1 MEKKQISADG
11 GRGRS
16 ISLTDLVFS
25 WSIQDALN
33 TNLYKNLVKKIPET
47 FKSTAEY
54 LNSFVAP
61 LIEETHADLLSS
73 MTRLS
78 QAPSRQLYSVERD
91 KYYKAPR
98 DLFYNIVL
106 RKRDSNRSDLET
118 YQPQSGE
125 LVALTDVRPKCVS
138 DLNRPKRS
146 YLLAYVQA
154 VDEANP
160 DKVSILSSKP
170 IMIEQEMQRKENHT
184 LFFVFLI
191 NMTTN
196 IRIWKAFHP
205 DPTGGNLKMINKVIQ
220 MNGVMKKIV
229 LCAYLKRTL
238 ALFLHLNLTV

>member
-1 MEKKQISADG
+1 M
-11 GRGRS
+11 
-16 ISLTDLVFS
+16 
-25 WSIQDALN
+25 
-33 TNLYKNLVKKIPET
+33 KKIPET

-78 QAPSRQLYSVERD
+78 LAPSRQLYSVERD
-91 KYYKAPR
+91 KDYKAPR

-118 YQPQSGE
+118 YQPQSGD
-125 LVALTDVRPKCVS
+125 LVALTDVRPKCIS
-138 DLNRPKRS
+138 DLNRPKMS

-154 VDEANP
+154 VDEDNP
-160 DKVSILSSKP
+160 DKLFILSSKP
-170 IMIEQEMQRKENHT
+170 IMIEHEIQRKEKHT

-196 IRIWKAFHP
+196 IRIWKALYP

-220 MNGVMKKIV
+220 MNGAVRNLI
-229 LCAYLKRTL
+229 
-238 ALFLHLNLTV
+238 FLLTKCIISSFNYA